1 MAQPYASRAVFLAAF
16 YRLVGTVST
25 NDSLAENSEAA
36 DEVADLCLTN
46 GIRRAQRFML
56 DSTYYGWVKRSA
68 AITWSGTDATTGGRY
83 VAVASDFL
91 KLAGDE
97 HRSSIVEANGDP
109 WGFEVTVEDRT
120 AKGDGY
126 YIKEVE
132 GEERIYLLRT
142 ARPPTTAYYE
152 YHYQHEEF
160 SADLLDADI
169 KFPAD
174 ARGLS
179 VAYAAEHG
187 KAERWFPRASDKEIE
202 KAVNTWESIAR
213 GVARRSRTPRK
224 MKTRPKVGNHYYN

>member
-97 HRSSIVEANGDP
+97 HRSSIVEANGD
-109 WGFEVTVEDRT
+109 
-120 AKGDGY
+120 GY

-142 ARPPTTAYYE
+142 ANPPSTAYYE
-152 YHYQHEEF
+152 YHHQHEEF
-160 SADLLDADI
+160 SSELVAADI

-174 ARGLS
+174 ARGLV